1 MLPVRLQITLITAV
15 VFYFFMMCVFLKNKS
30 LSLKYTLLWLFA
42 GGILGALV
50 VFPGILTWLNGLI
63 GIQENMNGL
72 FVWAIAFI
80 VCILLSLTSIV
91 SRQNHKIRQLIQTIS
106 RLENRI
112 RELERQERYDTD
124 EIQNNAE
131 Q

>member
-50 VFPGILTWLNGLI
+50 MFPGILTWLNGLI
-63 GIQENMNGL
+63 GIQENM
-72 FVWAIAFI
+72 AIAFI